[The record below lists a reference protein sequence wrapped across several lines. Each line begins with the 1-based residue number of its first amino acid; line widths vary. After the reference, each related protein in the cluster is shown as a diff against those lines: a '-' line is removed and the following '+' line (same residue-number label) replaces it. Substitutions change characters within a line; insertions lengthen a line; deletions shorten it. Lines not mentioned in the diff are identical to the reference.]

1 MTSESQISADH
12 PGAPMMPA
20 PPEALPELVRLARRL
35 HRRKKVDVGTGAAT
49 LLISAPWLAR
59 PSRARSDKSTPA
71 TGQVQEQI

>member
-20 PPEALPELVRLARRL
+20 PPEALPELVRLA
-35 HRRKKVDVGTGAAT
+35 RRKKVDVGTGAAT